1 MESAVIW
8 DWETDMPTTDTLL
21 SLAEISAAFAGFAA
35 LVSALKRSS
44 DRAGEAIHDL
54 LRLRLVISSAV
65 AGVVAALLPVGL
77 AGFGIDSS
85 LLWRLA
91 AGAFLVCDNGVII
104 SFARA
109 YSPVRRVIEPD
120 QLAVAVVSILELVEQ
135 SCLIVVVV
143 AALNLVMDFDFIENG
158 AERGAPKYMEWY
170 GAFGLIVTLAWL
182 YLEMLRLLMKLNS
195 RR

>member
-1 MESAVIW
+1 
-8 DWETDMPTTDTLL
+8 MPTTDTLL

-77 AGFGIDSS
+77 AGFGIDGS

-91 AGAFLVCDNGVII
+91 AFDNGVII

-109 YSPVRRVIEPD
+109 DRPGRRVIKPD
-120 QLAVAVVSILELVEQ
+120 QLAMSIVSILELVEQ

-143 AALNLVMDFDFIENG
+143 GLSIDNAPALYVTALIANISQAGFIFVRFVGSTFSHEHELDG
-158 AERGAPKYMEWY
+158 H
-170 GAFGLIVTLAWL
+170 
-182 YLEMLRLLMKLNS
+182 
-195 RR
+195 